1 MHHSYRIT
9 MHAQNGARALT
20 RGQNLAG
27 IWIAWHE
34 DAELLAAEEPH
45 QCPGIR
51 PATETC
57 IARFAKKCFVAFARE
72 DQFILA
78 EAMYDI
84 GQ

>member
-27 IWIAWHE
+27 IWVAWHE

-51 PATETC
+51 QQPRPASRVLRKTVSL
-57 IARFAKKCFVAFARE
+57 RLRAKINSFSLKLCT
-72 DQFILA
+72 I
-78 EAMYDI
+78 
-84 GQ
+84 